1 MALYD
6 LISNL
11 ESFGFYDYV
20 LPFLLI
26 FTIIF
31 AILEKTKILGTEEGH
46 PRKNI
51 NFVLAMV
58 IALIVLVQTNIVGL
72 MTAYLSKMALVIL
85 IVVVFFLVIGIFGAN
100 AEEGFTGW
108 PLIVGVIFAILMAIW
123 ALNPNGVYD
132 LSFPSW
138 FLPTQSDRAVLI
150 VLAVGI
156 IALWLIVGGGGG
168 RRRTGGGLA
177 EVIDQGLRGVGRGRH

>member
-31 AILEKTKILGTEEGH
+31 AILEKTKILGTEGDGKT

-72 MTAYLSKMALVIL
+72 MIAYLSKMALVIL
-85 IVVVFFLVIGIFGAN
+85 VVVVFLLVAGVFGAN
-100 AEEGFTGW
+100 AEGGFTKW
-108 PLIVGVIFAILMAIW
+108 PLIVGVIFAIIMSIW

-132 LSFPSW
+132 LGFPSW
-138 FLPTQSDRAVLI
+138 FLPTQSDRAVLL
-150 VLAVGI
+150 VLAAGI
-156 IALWLIVGGGGG
+156 IALWLIVGGGSGG
-168 RRRTGGGLA
+168 RTTPAYEVWEKGLK
-177 EVIDQGLRGVGRGRH
+177 GK